1 MDRGGK
7 KIGRSRL
14 SVLNDSSLSILGC
27 RVDALDSAA
36 AVDRISAWIH
46 ERRPAHVV
54 TFGAEMAALAVRDD
68 RYRQTINDAD
78 LVVPD
83 TVGVIWASRMVG
95 HPLPERVAG
104 IELVEAVLAANASR
118 GVRVFVLGAGPG
130 AAETAAQSL
139 ATRFPGVVIAGMHHG
154 FFDAD
159 HDEDVARLVRSANAN
174 LVIVAL
180 GFPNQEY
187 WIRKNLTSI
196 GGAVCIGVGGAVDVW
211 AGRAA
216 RAPAGWRR
224 LGLEWLYRLL
234 REPNR
239 FRRQLALP
247 RFAMLV
253 LAQAL
258 RGRTANRT

>member
-1 MDRGGK
+1 
-7 KIGRSRL
+7 
-14 SVLNDSSLSILGC
+14 LNGSSLTILGC
-27 RVDALDSAA
+27 RVDALDAAA
-36 AVDRISAWIH
+36 AVDRISGWIR

-54 TFGAEMAALAVRDD
+54 TFGAEMAVLAARDE
-68 RYRQTINDAD
+68 RYRDTINAAD

-83 TVGVIWASRMVG
+83 TIGVIWASRMLG
-95 HPLPERVAG
+95 RPLPGRVAG
-104 IELVEAVLAANASR
+104 IELVEAVLAANAAR
-118 GVRVFVLGAGPG
+118 GVRVFVLGAGAG
-130 AAETAAQSL
+130 AAESAAQSL

-154 FFDAD
+154 FFAAD
-159 HDEDVARLVRSANAN
+159 HDEDVSRLVRSANAN
-174 LVIVAL
+174 LVVVAL

-187 WIRKNLTSI
+187 WIRENLNSL

-216 RAPAGWRR
+216 RAPSGWRT
-224 LGLEWLYRLL
+224 LGLELLYRLI

-247 RFAMLV
+247 RFVILV

-258 RGRTANRT
+258 RRPTANPT